1 MVLVEDLWVGQLLVL
16 LRDVLL
22 LETILPANE
31 EDVV

>member
-22 LETILPANE
+22 LEIILPANE